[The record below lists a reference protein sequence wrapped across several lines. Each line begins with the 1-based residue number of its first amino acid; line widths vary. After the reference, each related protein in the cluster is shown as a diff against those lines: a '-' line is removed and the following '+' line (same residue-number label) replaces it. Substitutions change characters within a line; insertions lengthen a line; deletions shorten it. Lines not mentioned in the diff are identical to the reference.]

1 MIKITWSFCFV
12 FPAKSQ
18 VILLV
23 FHHLAEHHCKIAT
36 ATEKRLSDRSLLD
49 QCLAIVDVVFWNKNM
64 YDCEANQLAM
74 EKIHKLLRWNLPLQ
88 GVTEM
93 KGMAGNFK

>member
-1 MIKITWSFCFV
+1 MIKITGFFCFV
-12 FPAKSQ
+12 FSAKSH

-23 FHHLAEHHCKIAT
+23 FHHLAEHNCKIAT

-49 QCLAIVDVVFWNKNM
+49 QCLAIVDVVFWNKSM

-74 EKIHKLLRWNLPLQ
+74 EQIHRLLRWNLPLQ
-88 GVTEM
+88 GVNEINRIAA
-93 KGMAGNFK
+93 K